1 MRVDGDRR
9 VSEGDVE
16 DNVGRL
22 SAHAGQGDELVEVLG
37 HLSRVFVAKDF
48 GESHDVLGLVAVE
61 ADRLNE
67 GREAL
72 DAECGDLLGRVRNR
86 KESGR
91 RDVDALVGRLCG
103 ELRRKAANCRAAP
116 DKATTHIDDNDTPDQ
131 SQSERYKRHRP

>member
-9 VSEGDVE
+9 VSEGAVE

-72 DAECGDLLGRVRNR
+72 DAECGDLLGRVRN
-86 KESGR
+86 
-91 RDVDALVGRLCG
+91 
-103 ELRRKAANCRAAP
+103 
-116 DKATTHIDDNDTPDQ
+116 TPVV
-131 SQSERYKRHRP
+131 

>member
-1 MRVDGDRR
+1 MAVFRPTP
-9 VSEGDVE
+9 
-16 DNVGRL
+16 GRATSL
-22 SAHAGQGDELVEVLG
+22 SEVLG

-103 ELRRKAANCRAAP
+103 EHDGDEARRA
-116 DKATTHIDDNDTPDQ
+116 
-131 SQSERYKRHRP
+131 SSS